1 MMIIGDLVYGIHICV
16 HQCLMWLMKK
26 KVYYFLEL
34 KWRMVSKKKKKKFE
48 VKNKWKILV
57 DF

>member
-26 KVYYFLEL
+26 KSLLFSRVEVKNGF
-34 KWRMVSKKKKKKFE
+34 KKKKKK
-48 VKNKWKILV
+48 KNWSEE
-57 DF
+57 